1 MHELVG
7 ADDCVHWTCLNTLRA
22 PDTFFFDDEG
32 NQVLVDDVFISVQSE
47 RVGTQKIRDTI
58 NRGLPARWTAIYRL
72 SIRYGFGIGK
82 APWVPAL
89 AALRLR

>member
-7 ADDCVHWTCLNTLRA
+7 ADDCVHRTCLNTLRA

-47 RVGTQKIRDTI
+47 VGTQKIRDTI

-72 SIRYGFGIGK
+72 SIRYGFGIGRH
-82 APWVPAL
+82 PGCAL